1 MMKPEKTAIAIS
13 ALGVVGVLIFLA
25 WGKEIKDTVDEK
37 VFSLTYQF
45 FLFAL
50 LGGGLSYFFRELS
63 VERQLKQDALLKK
76 QEKRSID
83 NKRLREIH
91 SELLGAYNKAKK
103 VRRILRAKAVI
114 QDPKS
119 KESEVLLE
127 QYDQQM
133 EHLMDAQLVFETY
146 AKRIKYNV
154 LWLQAASDLERNLES
169 IESYLNDILKEYQKN
184 RKTFS
189 GEPLVKR
196 LDDLS
201 FLKEFIGQDDDW
213 VLFDS
218 DFKYPIR
225 KVLQALDEAKV
236 V

>member
-1 MMKPEKTAIAIS
+1 MKPEKIAILIS

-25 WGKEIKDTVDEK
+25 WGKEIKDVMDEQ
-37 VFSLTYQF
+37 VFRLTYQF

-50 LGGGLSYFFRELS
+50 LGGALSYFLKELS
-63 VERQLKQDALLKK
+63 IARQLKQDTLLKD

-83 NKRLREIH
+83 NKKLREIH

-103 VRRILRAKAVI
+103 VRRILRAKALT
-114 QDPKS
+114 QDPKT
-119 KESEVLLE
+119 KEDQVLLE

-154 LWLQAASDLERNLES
+154 IWFQTASNLEGNLKL
-169 IESYLNDILKEYQKN
+169 IEGYLNSILKEYQEK
-184 RKTFS
+184 RRTFS
-189 GEPLVKR
+189 GEPSIKR

-201 FLKEFIGQDDDW
+201 FLKEFIGPDEDW
-213 VLFDS
+213 VLFDTG
-218 DFKYPIR
+218 FKYPIR
-225 KVLQALDEAKV
+225 KALQALDEAKV